1 MGNIKHN
8 DELLRINDDGFDVVF
23 NCDNKHQNGVSYHAE
38 KNGKK
43 TKIDPE
49 YAMAALVKKI
59 SDGGGSGGWPED
71 MPVPSVGGY
80 GYTEQESHVA
90 FEGSID
96 ISDGHEFDVES
107 SEPVLEVG
115 KTYTV
120 VIDDAEY
127 ANLTAAA
134 DEWGGVM
141 VGDRSYAVYPFSIA
155 AYPYEIY
162 INLDPSIYARGPI
175 YNIKIESTEETIHM
189 IDSKYLP
196 ASGGMM
202 VVNITGTEEDGYHA
216 DKTAKEI
223 YEAMPNVICK
233 IVDGNRFEFC
243 NSRSCIKSSAED
255 EHERYFTTFNNIAA
269 GDSDEYGNITLLEA
283 TFVTIESVDGDETV
297 EVSYSEKEF

>member
-8 DELLRINDDGFDVVF
+8 DELLRVHDDGFDVVF

-49 YAMAALVKKI
+49 YAMATLVKKI
-59 SDGGGSGGWPED
+59 SGGGWPED
-71 MPVPSVGGY
+71 MPVPSAGGY
-80 GYTEQESHVA
+80 GYTEQESRVA

-96 ISDGHEFDVES
+96 ISDGDEFDVES

-141 VGDRSYAVYPFSIA
+141 VGDRSYADYPFSIA

-162 INLDPSIYARGPI
+162 IDMDPSIYARGPI

-189 IDSKYLP
+189 INSKYLP
-196 ASGGMM
+196 ASGGAM
-202 VVNITGTEEDGYHA
+202 VIVPISMNMETYQ
-216 DKTAKEI
+216 
-223 YEAMPNVICK
+223 YELTDDSIPVL
-233 IVDGNRFEFC
+233 DT
-243 NSRSCIKSSAED
+243 IKSDFDNGKLYPIVLFMSTDIAIGVSGCMTITNIVSTPEEFSMNAYMSAQGASG
-255 EHERYFTTFNNIAA
+255 F
-269 GDSDEYGNITLLEA
+269 
-283 TFVTIESVDGDETV
+283 ETV
-297 EVSYSEKEF
+297 IFRIANVGDGWAINQINIL